1 MKLNEY
7 GSPRKTRSAKAD
19 IAEGVEIIP
28 KEASLEELAV
38 AAGWQRDEIQHREG
52 MIGLPRNIE
61 NLERLEAMTDQPVA
75 ENDFHYWWFHR

>member
-1 MKLNEY
+1 MAAHQRVTVQGEAGAL
-7 GSPRKTRSAKAD
+7 
-19 IAEGVEIIP
+19 EGVEIIP

-61 NLERLEAMTDQPVA
+61 NLERLEAIQPVE
-75 ENDFHYWWFHR
+75 ENDFHYWWFRR